1 MKDFVSRFAPCRQV
15 LTVPQVTVPCLCV
28 VLLRRTKSRFRVEV
42 YRSSLRFMCRVE
54 VREFHCVPPSSP
66 TNLVHYILHTSQLR
80 RELVV
85 PALNTSDVTR
95 GLARLSNSGYLGS
108 GPAHAWSSS
117 GAVSTSSASTTAVAA
132 AKRAVDLSLRKRA
145 VDFDQLVPLLLDTV
159 R

>member
-1 MKDFVSRFAPCRQV
+1 MHHPSN
-15 LTVPQVTVPCLCV
+15 
-28 VLLRRTKSRFRVEV
+28 
-42 YRSSLRFMCRVE
+42 
-54 VREFHCVPPSSP
+54 PP
-66 TNLVHYILHTSQLR
+66 NLVGYTLHTPQLR

-85 PALNTSDVTR
+85 ASLNTSDVTR

-117 GAVSTSSASTTAVAA
+117 GAVSTSSASATVAA

-145 VDFDQLVPLLLDTV
+145 VEFDQLVPLLLDTV